1 MNFKSVVAATA
12 LLASIAIPQQLL
24 ALKATGEGS
33 VAIASSDPQTVKST
47 AERKA
52 MADAVISAIK
62 KLQGSIN
69 VPPEDPRILQLIK
82 QRDSFLKSEPKIER
96 DKSDSALY
104 AVKIT
109 LDIDDTAFV
118 EELGNVRLGAL
129 NNKTENLG
137 SIVVFIDEAVKRDML
152 NASEVPLEERIDY
165 KRDNS
170 KSYKE
175 NTSKSSASSSASSMS
190 IKDKSSASYS
200 DKSSASGRASSE
212 ASYDD
217 KYAARA
223 SSQAAVS
230 GNGVGAYG
238 RDDAAVAASSKGSAK
253 QSASYAASSESKGAY
268 SKDFQASASSASSKS
283 SASSRNVNS
292 QVNDK
297 EEYHY
302 SKTIN
307 TEVLKPQSS
316 LNDAMKNELES
327 ALGKFGVT
335 FEDGSG
341 MLADFNK
348 VSKKK
353 YASYNEAMRN
363 DGDNFKNF
371 IRKKRPSASYIG
383 IGTLE
388 IGYNPSKDSTGD
400 FRCGLNAGTISII
413 PLKTNAKLPG
423 GSLKTIKK
431 SDSTSEGCMNNI
443 RIDSAT
449 ELGAKIG
456 SLIQKNARD
465 KDLKAKQE
473 MFD

>member
-190 IKDKSSASYS
+190 IKDKSSA
-200 DKSSASGRASSE
+200 
-212 ASYDD
+212 
-217 KYAARA
+217 
-223 SSQAAVS
+223 
-230 GNGVGAYG
+230 
-238 RDDAAVAASSKGSAK
+238 
-253 QSASYAASSESKGAY
+253 
-268 SKDFQASASSASSKS
+268 
-283 SASSRNVNS
+283 
-292 QVNDK
+292 
-297 EEYHY
+297 
-302 SKTIN
+302 
-307 TEVLKPQSS
+307 
-316 LNDAMKNELES
+316 
-327 ALGKFGVT
+327 
-335 FEDGSG
+335 
-341 MLADFNK
+341 
-348 VSKKK
+348 
-353 YASYNEAMRN
+353 
-363 DGDNFKNF
+363 
-371 IRKKRPSASYIG
+371 
-383 IGTLE
+383 
-388 IGYNPSKDSTGD
+388 
-400 FRCGLNAGTISII
+400 
-413 PLKTNAKLPG
+413 
-423 GSLKTIKK
+423 
-431 SDSTSEGCMNNI
+431 
-443 RIDSAT
+443 
-449 ELGAKIG
+449 
-456 SLIQKNARD
+456 
-465 KDLKAKQE
+465 
-473 MFD
+473 